1 MTPIDTLAPSRRPK
15 WDALLVV
22 LTLLVFLEVWRV
34 QGLVPGVP
42 LLGLPVLCTV
52 AAVLLFWLDRDP
64 RRRLR
69 SLNQPVVRAALG
81 IVVLVAASI
90 PGSLYP
96 ALSLSFLLMD
106 YLRAVILMLLIAASV
121 RGLADL
127 RRLAWVQVVGVTL
140 CAAATV
146 AASQIGSD
154 GRLSTVAY
162 YDANDLAMLIVC
174 TLPLVVYL
182 WQRPTGPFSRA
193 ALAAATVFLLRTL
206 GQTGSRGGFLGF
218 VAVGGY
224 LLLRFHGIS
233 GAKRVGAVALLVIL
247 LAVFASDR
255 YFERIQTI
263 LHPSADYNWSGKS
276 ETGRMDIWKRGIGY
290 MLDHPAF
297 GVGAANFEKAE
308 GTLAPQARER
318 QQYSRSFQWSTAH
331 NSFIQIGAEIGI
343 GGVILFSALLV
354 GAFRTLSAARRGPAG
369 EARVLAQILT
379 GSLVA
384 FVVTASLLS
393 QAYSAYLYALLGM
406 SLGLARVVS
415 PAGARQAPTP
425 PLPSR
430 STWGPSRV
438 PSVLPF
444 TGGLRRDT
452 R

>member
-1 MTPIDTLAPSRRPK
+1 MTPIDTIAPPKRPK
-15 WDALLVV
+15 WDALLLV
-22 LTLLVFLEVWRV
+22 LTLLVFFQVWRV
-34 QGLVPGVP
+34 QGLVPRVP

-52 AAVLLFWLDRDP
+52 VALLLLSLDRDP
-64 RRRLR
+64 RRRLH
-69 SLNQPVVRAALG
+69 SLNHPVVRAVLG
-81 IVVLVAASI
+81 IVVLVMASI

-96 ALSLSFLLMD
+96 SLSLSFLLMD
-106 YLRAVILMLLIAASV
+106 YLRAVILMILIAASI

-140 CAAATV
+140 CSTAIVAT
-146 AASQIGSD
+146 SQMGSE

-162 YDANDLAMLIVC
+162 YDVNDLAMLIVC
-174 TLPLVVYL
+174 TLPLIVYL
-182 WQRPTGPFSRA
+182 WQRPTGPFGRVG
-193 ALAAATVFLLRTL
+193 LAAATVFLLRTL

-247 LAVFASDR
+247 LGVFASDR
-255 YFERIQTI
+255 YFERIETI

-276 ETGRMDIWKRGIGY
+276 ETGRMDIWKRGLGY
-290 MLDHPAF
+290 MLEHPAF

-308 GTLAPQARER
+308 GTLAPQARQR
-318 QQYSRSFQWSTAH
+318 QQYGRSFQWSTAH
-331 NSFIQIGAEIGI
+331 NSFIQIGAEIGV
-343 GGVILFSALLV
+343 GGVILFSALLI
-354 GAFRTLSAARRGPAG
+354 GAFRALSAARRGPPG

-384 FVVTASLLS
+384 YVVTASLLS

-406 SLGLARVVS
+406 VLGLAKVAS
-415 PAGARQAPTP
+415 PAGAGRPPARPAPG
-425 PLPSR
+425 PSI
-430 STWGPSRV
+430 WGPSRV
-438 PSVLPF
+438 ASAFPVP
-444 TGGLRRDT
+444 GGLRRDA